1 MIPAGSPLAAVSGV
15 FNAVFIT
22 GDNVG
27 DLMFYGRGAGQLPTA
42 SAVVSDLVEIA
53 SRLANGIRPLHLD
66 LPEAGPVPIPL
77 RPMDAIRSAYYL
89 RVMAADRPGVLSQ
102 VAGILGRH
110 DISIQSVIQKHRAQA
125 EAVPVV
131 MLTHEAGERD
141 LRVALAEIDRLPV
154 VASRTTVVRV
164 ENA

>member
-1 MIPAGSPLAAVSGV
+1 
-15 FNAVFIT
+15 
-22 GDNVG
+22 
-27 DLMFYGRGAGQLPTA
+27 
-42 SAVVSDLVEIA
+42 
-53 SRLANGIRPLHLD
+53 
-66 LPEAGPVPIPL
+66 
-77 RPMDAIRSAYYL
+77 
-89 RVMAADRPGVLSQ
+89 